1 MEKRNCPNCGAPI
14 AEGRY
19 KCEYCGTTFKREYS
33 DVLIVER
40 TDVPIRTLQTRV
52 VIPRWKTELGAD
64 MAFAEYTLREMRNQ
78 LAEALTGL
86 IEIRQC
92 SDPVGDEIIFDGRVR
107 IVEPAYRF

>member
-14 AEGRY
+14 PEGRY

-40 TDVPIRTLQTRV
+40 TDFPIRTLQTRV
-52 VIPRWKTELGAD
+52 AISRWKTELGAD
-64 MAFAEYTLREMRNQ
+64 RAAEYTLREMRNQ

-86 IEIRQC
+86 IEIQQRN
-92 SDPVGDEIIFDGRVR
+92 DPFSDEIIFDGRVR
-107 IVEPAYRF
+107 VVEPTYRF